1 MTGNFLPLRHRSTEQ
16 IIFMLPALGTNIHLR
31 LRRTLVRLNL
41 YSARYFVCLVTFIA
55 LCETSLAQNN
65 INQYNVA
72 WTTQSN
78 NAAASMPCGGGDI
91 GTNVWVENGS
101 IYLYIQQSG
110 WFDENNTALK
120 AGRIKIDLSPN
131 PFAGKKF
138 KQELILQDGYIYIQG
153 GNEKLSASVNI
164 WVDAFNP
171 IVHIDVQSNQ
181 TINATAA
188 YESWRYKDR
197 VLTGKAN
204 NANSW
209 KWAKHVKI
217 ITPKDSIAFHKNAVV
232 FYHQNKDSSVF
243 DYAVQQQGLEKV
255 KNSLY
260 NPLRNLLSGGM
271 MFGSNMQAI
280 NTYESK
286 YADTDCKGWTLKS
299 IKPNT
304 THHISVYLNSQPIK
318 NSQQWLQKIEKQIKQ
333 FGYSQQQHAS
343 TKKWWQ
349 NYWNKSFIHI
359 TDTKVYDTT
368 WRPIEE
374 ASMNYQLFRYLLG
387 CNATGKY
394 PTKFNGGLFTIDP
407 VFTDTSIHATPD
419 HRNWGG
425 GTFTAQNQ
433 RLVYWP
439 MLKTGDADLMQPQFN
454 FYKNLL
460 NNAALRSKVYWNHD
474 GACFTEQLENFGLP
488 NPAEYGYKRPDSA
501 DKGVEYN
508 KWLEYEWDTVLEFCL
523 MILEA
528 EKYNG
533 MNITEYIPLIKSCLT
548 FFDKHYEYEAK
559 KRGMPVLDSNGH
571 LVLFPGSAAETFKKA
586 TNATST
592 IAALQTV
599 TNALLQSAHL
609 NKNEKFYFQQ
619 FLQKIPPI
627 SYSNFNGKTT
637 IAPAQNWERV
647 NNTETPQL
655 YPVFPYGIFGLT
667 KAGLDT
673 AINTYWYDTLA
684 VKFRS
689 HIGWK
694 QDNIFA
700 ARLGLTEEAKRLTL
714 LKLTNGK
721 QRFPAFW
728 GPGFDW
734 TPDHNHG
741 GSAMIGLQEM
751 LLQTDGK
758 KILLFPAWPKDWHVH
773 FKLHAP
779 FKTTVE
785 VIYKNG
791 KIEKLEVLPKEREK
805 DVLNLLKH

>member
-1 MTGNFLPLRHRSTEQ
+1 
-16 IIFMLPALGTNIHLR
+16 MLPALGTNIHLR

-41 YSARYFVCLVTFIA
+41 YSARYFVCLVTFVA
-55 LCETSLAQNN
+55 LCESSLAQNN
-65 INQYNVA
+65 INQYNVV

-120 AGRIKIDLSPN
+120 AGRIKIDLNPN
-131 PFAGKKF
+131 PFDGKAF
-138 KQELILQDGYIYIQG
+138 KQELQLQDGYINIEGSNNQL
-153 GNEKLSASVNI
+153 KATVKI
-164 WVDAFNP
+164 WVDVFNP
-171 IVHIDVQSNQ
+171 VVHIDVQSNQ
-181 TINATAA
+181 KIAATAA
-188 YESWRYKDR
+188 YETWRYKDR
-197 VLTGKAN
+197 ELTGKAN

-209 KWAKHVKI
+209 KWAKHVKVI
-217 ITPKDSIAFHKNAVV
+217 APKDSIAFHKNAVV
-232 FYHQNKDSSVF
+232 FYHQNKDSTVF
-243 DYAVQQQGLEKV
+243 DYAVRQQGLIAEKE
-255 KNSLY
+255 KLY
-260 NPLRNLLSGGM
+260 NPLKGAVFIGFLWGSHMKASKVISDQYQATDFKCYQLTSISNQSTYMIDVFLTKGKTSVINEIKKVSNQYSTTQKFRNQQ
-271 MFGSNMQAI
+271 FEK
-280 NTYESK
+280 T
-286 YADTDCKGWTLKS
+286 KS
-299 IKPNT
+299 
-304 THHISVYLNSQPIK
+304 
-318 NSQQWLQKIEKQIKQ
+318 
-333 FGYSQQQHAS
+333 
-343 TKKWWQ
+343 WWR
-349 NYWNKSFIHI
+349 NFWNKSFIRI
-359 TDTKVYDTT
+359 TDTKVYDTIG
-368 WRPIEE
+368 RPVED
-374 ASMNYQLFRYLLG
+374 ASRNYHLFRYMLG
-387 CNATGKY
+387 CNTTGNY
-394 PTKFNGGLFTIDP
+394 PTKFNGGLFTVDP

-439 MLKTGDADLMQPQFN
+439 MLKTGDADLMKPQFN

-460 NNAALRSKVYWNHD
+460 NNAELRSKVYWNHD

-533 MNITEYIPLIKSCLT
+533 MNITAYIPMIKSCLT

-559 KRGMPVLDSNGH
+559 KRGIPVLDSNGH

-599 TNALLQSAHL
+599 TKTLLQSAHL

-655 YPVFPYGIFGLT
+655 YPIFPYGIFGLT
-667 KAGLDT
+667 KTGLDT

-689 HIGWK
+689 HVGWK

-714 LKLTNGK
+714 LKLANGK

-734 TPDHNHG
+734 TPDHNYG

-758 KILLFPAWPKDWHVH
+758 KILLFPAWPKDWNVH

-791 KIEKLEVLPKEREK
+791 KIKKLEVLPKEREK